1 MNNPSGCRVWR
12 EVLSL
17 VHSRV
22 VGRTGSVLFVAEIP
36 NEHFG
41 KMHVLLIQSVRNDL
55 QGSGRSCEIKLGR
68 KRRQT
73 HTNKPLEPFGVY
85 FSNCPSLCTY
95 QHGCIKLCPFF
106 LGSSLSSSSDCC
118 KSCSEYGHLER
129 YYDVFFILYGT
140 RKGRRNSSS
149 FS

>member
-41 KMHVLLIQSVRNDL
+41 KMHVLLIQSVRKDL

-85 FSNCPSLCTY
+85 FSNCPSLCICE
-95 QHGCIKLCPFF
+95 QGCILLCPTLFG
-106 LGSSLSSSSDCC
+106 LSLSSSSDCC
-118 KSCSEYGHLER
+118 KWCSEYGHLGR
-129 YYDVFFILYGT
+129 YYGDFFILYST
-140 RKGRRNSSS
+140 SMRRSKSSS

>member
-41 KMHVLLIQSVRNDL
+41 KMHVLRIQSVREDL
-55 QGSGRSCEIKLGR
+55 QGSGPSCEI
-68 KRRQT
+68 
-73 HTNKPLEPFGVY
+73 
-85 FSNCPSLCTY
+85 
-95 QHGCIKLCPFF
+95 
-106 LGSSLSSSSDCC
+106 
-118 KSCSEYGHLER
+118 
-129 YYDVFFILYGT
+129 
-140 RKGRRNSSS
+140 
-149 FS
+149 